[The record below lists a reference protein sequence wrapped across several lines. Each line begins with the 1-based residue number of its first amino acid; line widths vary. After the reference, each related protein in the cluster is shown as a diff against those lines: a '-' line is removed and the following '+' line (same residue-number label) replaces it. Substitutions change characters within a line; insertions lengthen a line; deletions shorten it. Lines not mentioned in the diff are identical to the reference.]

1 MCRLTLSA
9 GTGASMAPAGWML
22 VQGSGV
28 RVGLDALGLLPPA
41 SSLVPV
47 LSVHFLPGPGTWL
60 VGTALYQELG
70 LYWMLTINI
79 GW

>member
-1 MCRLTLSA
+1 MRWLTLSA

-41 SSLVPV
+41 SSLFPV

-60 VGTALYQELG
+60 VGIALYQELG